1 MGGEK
6 KQIITISEPECG
18 AKPTLYAALLKHVNK
33 SALKRHVA
41 NGLKEA
47 DVEIGGEELA
57 DVVDS
62 LYDDDYAWYD
72 ERFLIEVTQLNEA

>member
-47 DVEIGGEELA
+47 DVEIGDEELA

-72 ERFLIEVTQLNEA
+72 ERFLIEVTQLEEA

>member
-47 DVEIGGEELA
+47 DVEIGDKELA

>member
-1 MGGEK
+1 MSAEK

-47 DVEIGGEELA
+47 GVEIGDEELA
-57 DVVDS
+57 DVVCS

-72 ERFLIEVTQLNEA
+72 ERFLIEVTQLDE

>member
-18 AKPTLYAALLKHVNK
+18 AKPTLYAAFLNHVNK
-33 SALKRHVA
+33 SALKRHVE
-41 NGLKEA
+41 NCLNEY
-47 DVEIGGEELA
+47 DVEIGYDELA
-57 DVVDS
+57 DVIDR

-72 ERFLIEVTQLNEA
+72 ERFLIEVTQIDED

>member
-1 MGGEK
+1 MAGEK

-47 DVEIGGEELA
+47 DVEIGDKELA

-72 ERFLIEVTQLNEA
+72 ERFLIEVTQLDEA

>member
-6 KQIITISEPECG
+6 MQIITISEPECG

-47 DVEIGGEELA
+47 DVEIGDKELA
-57 DVVDS
+57 DIVDS

-72 ERFLIEVTQLNEA
+72 ERFLIEVTQLDEA

>member
-18 AKPTLYAALLKHVNK
+18 AKPTLYAALLRHVNK
-33 SALKRHVA
+33 SAIKRHVA
-41 NGLKEA
+41 NGLKDA
-47 DVEIGGEELA
+47 DVEIGDEELA
-57 DVVDS
+57 DVVDI

-72 ERFLIEVTQLNEA
+72 ERFLIEVTQLDET

>member
-33 SALKRHVA
+33 SALKRHVV

-47 DVEIGGEELA
+47 DVEIGDKELA

-72 ERFLIEVTQLNEA
+72 ERFLIEVTQLDEA

>member
-33 SALKRHVA
+33 SALKSHVV

-47 DVEIGGEELA
+47 DVEIGDKELA

-72 ERFLIEVTQLNEA
+72 ERFLIEVTQLDEA

>member
-47 DVEIGGEELA
+47 DVEIGDEELA

>member
-47 DVEIGGEELA
+47 DVEIGDEELA

-72 ERFLIEVTQLNEA
+72 ERFLIEVTQLNES

>member
-47 DVEIGGEELA
+47 DVEIGG
-57 DVVDS
+57 DVDGSVHVDGGS
-62 LYDDDYAWYD
+62 LTVGG
-72 ERFLIEVTQLNEA
+72 EIR

>member
-6 KQIITISEPECG
+6 KQIITISDPECG
-18 AKPTLYAALLKHVNK
+18 AKPTLYAALLRHVNK

-41 NGLKEA
+41 NGLKDA
-47 DVEIGGEELA
+47 DVEIGDEELA
-57 DVVDS
+57 DVVDI

-72 ERFLIEVTQLNEA
+72 ERFLIEVTQLNED

>member
-1 MGGEK
+1 MGVEK
-6 KQIITISEPECG
+6 KQIITISDPECC

-33 SALKRHVA
+33 SSLKRHVA

-47 DVEIGGEELA
+47 DVEIGDKELA
-57 DVVDS
+57 DIVDI

-72 ERFLIEVTQLNEA
+72 ERFLIEVTQLDEA

>member
-1 MGGEK
+1 MAGEK

-47 DVEIGGEELA
+47 DVEIGDEELA

-72 ERFLIEVTQLNEA
+72 ERFLIEVTQLEE

>member
-47 DVEIGGEELA
+47 DVEIGDKELA

-72 ERFLIEVTQLNEA
+72 ERFLIEVTQLDE

>member
-18 AKPTLYAALLKHVNK
+18 AKPTIYAALLKHVNK
-33 SALKRHVA
+33 SALKRHVE

-47 DVEIGGEELA
+47 DVEIGDKELA

-72 ERFLIEVTQLNEA
+72 ERFLIEVTQLDE

>member
-47 DVEIGGEELA
+47 DMEIGDEELA
-57 DVVDS
+57 DVVDR
-62 LYDDDYAWYD
+62 LYDYDYAWYD
-72 ERFLIEVTQLNEA
+72 ERFLIEVTQLNES

>member
-47 DVEIGGEELA
+47 DVEIGDKELA

-72 ERFLIEVTQLNEA
+72 ERFLIEVTQIDE

>member
-1 MGGEK
+1 MGVEK

-47 DVEIGGEELA
+47 DMEIGDEELA

-72 ERFLIEVTQLNEA
+72 ERFLIEVTQLDE

>member
-72 ERFLIEVTQLNEA
+72 ERFLIEVTQLDE

>member
-47 DVEIGGEELA
+47 DVEIGDEELA

-72 ERFLIEVTQLNEA
+72 ERFLIEVTQLEE

>member
-6 KQIITISEPECG
+6 KQIITISDPECG
-18 AKPTLYAALLKHVNK
+18 AKPTLYAALLSHVNK

-47 DVEIGGEELA
+47 DVEIGDKELA
-57 DVVDS
+57 DIVDI
-62 LYDDDYAWYD
+62 LYDDGYAWYD
-72 ERFLIEVTQLNEA
+72 ERFLIEVTQLNED

>member
-6 KQIITISEPECG
+6 KHIITISEPECG

-47 DVEIGGEELA
+47 DVEIGDKELA

>member
-47 DVEIGGEELA
+47 DVEIGDEELA
-57 DVVDS
+57 DIVDS

-72 ERFLIEVTQLNEA
+72 ERFLIEVTQLDEA

>member
-47 DVEIGGEELA
+47 DVEICDEELA
-57 DVVDS
+57 DVVDI

-72 ERFLIEVTQLNEA
+72 ERFLIEVTQLDET

>member
-18 AKPTLYAALLKHVNK
+18 AKPTIYAALLKHVNK

-47 DVEIGGEELA
+47 DVEIGDEELA

-72 ERFLIEVTQLNEA
+72 ERFLIEVTQLDEA

>member
-47 DVEIGGEELA
+47 DVEIGDKELA

-72 ERFLIEVTQLNEA
+72 ERFLIEVTQLDET

>member
-1 MGGEK
+1 M
-6 KQIITISEPECG
+6 QIITISEPECG

-33 SALKRHVA
+33 SALKRHVV

-47 DVEIGGEELA
+47 DVEIGDKELA

-72 ERFLIEVTQLNEA
+72 ERFLIEVTQLDEA

>member
-47 DVEIGGEELA
+47 DVEIGDKELA

-72 ERFLIEVTQLNEA
+72 ERFLIEVTQLDEA

>member
-33 SALKRHVA
+33 SAIKRHVA

-47 DVEIGGEELA
+47 CVEIGDKELA

-72 ERFLIEVTQLNEA
+72 ERFLIEVTQLDEA

>member
-18 AKPTLYAALLKHVNK
+18 AKPTLYATLLKHVNK
-33 SALKRHVA
+33 SALKRHVV

-47 DVEIGGEELA
+47 DVEIGDKELA

-72 ERFLIEVTQLNEA
+72 ERFLIEVTQLDEA

>member
-47 DVEIGGEELA
+47 DVEIGDKELA

-72 ERFLIEVTQLNEA
+72 ERFLIEVTQLEES

>member
-47 DVEIGGEELA
+47 DVEIGDEELA

-72 ERFLIEVTQLNEA
+72 ERFLIEVTQLDE

>member
-6 KQIITISEPECG
+6 RQIITISEPECG
-18 AKPTLYAALLKHVNK
+18 AKPTIYAALLKHVNK

-47 DVEIGGEELA
+47 DVEIGDKELA

-72 ERFLIEVTQLNEA
+72 ERFLIEVTQLNES

>member
-6 KQIITISEPECG
+6 RQIITISEPECG

-33 SALKRHVA
+33 SSLKRHVEK
-41 NGLKEA
+41 GLNES
-47 DVEIGGEELA
+47 DVEIGDDDLS